1 MYNNSVKIKR
11 NNKMTRMNL
20 NQIVTAIDDEGEVI
34 ELYPTGEKEF
44 NDCVEAYV
52 QGLWYGDYVKV
63 TAEYSTYDNGIE
75 TRHTSVYT
83 EYGKE
88 PEVSS
93 RVIV

>member
-1 MYNNSVKIKR
+1 MYNIGVKRKEE
-11 NNKMTRMNL
+11 NKMKRMNL

-63 TAEYSTYDNGIE
+63 TAEYSTYDRGVE
-75 TRHTSVYT
+75 TRHTMVYT

-93 RVIV
+93 RVIE

>member
-1 MYNNSVKIKR
+1 MK
-11 NNKMTRMNL
+11 RMNL

-63 TAEYSTYDNGIE
+63 TAEYSTYDRGVE
-75 TRHTSVYT
+75 TRHTMVYT

-93 RVIV
+93 RVIG

>member
-1 MYNNSVKIKR
+1 
-11 NNKMTRMNL
+11 MTRMNL
-20 NQIVTAIDDEGEVI
+20 NQIVTAIDDDEGEVI

-63 TAEYSTYDNGIE
+63 TAEYSTYDRGVE
-75 TRHTSVYT
+75 TRHTAVYT

-93 RVIV
+93 RVIE